1 MAHQLPHQ
9 LWKEVKTVSKNK
21 TFFDIKASADG
32 KSADVFIMG
41 EITPYAWEEYG
52 EMSSVAFKEKLD
64 AVGDVSTINLY
75 VNSIGGAV
83 FEGIAIANML
93 KRHKA
98 RVIGHVDGLAASI
111 ASNIIASCDE
121 VRMPSN
127 AMLMIHNCWSTASGN
142 ATELRKAADD
152 LDRINEVQVETY
164 MAKVGNKT
172 TEENIR
178 ALMDAEAWISAQ
190 EAYELGLCDV
200 VEGANKIVACL
211 TQDQAKQ
218 FKNVPKALIESNSQ
232 PQANILTEEERNAIL
247 ADSKANLTYLE
258 TLNITYKEGI

>member
-1 MAHQLPHQ
+1 MG
-9 LWKEVKTVSKNK
+9 KNK

-32 KSADVFIMG
+32 KSADVFILG
-41 EITPYAWEEYG
+41 EITTWAWEELG
-52 EMSSVAFKEKLD
+52 EMSSVVFKEKLD

-75 VNSIGGAV
+75 VNSPGGSV

-98 RVIGHVDGLAASI
+98 RVIGYVEALAASI

-127 AMLMIHNCWSTASGN
+127 SMLMIHNAWQRVAGN
-142 ATELRKAADD
+142 SADLRKAADD
-152 LDRINEVQVETY
+152 LDRINNMQVETY

-178 ALMDAEAWISAQ
+178 ALMDEETWLSAQ
-190 EAYELGLCDV
+190 QAFELGLCDV
-200 VEGANKIVACL
+200 VEGANQMAACITDEHVKL
-211 TQDQAKQ
+211 
-218 FKNVPKALIESNSQ
+218 FKNIPNALVKVNEQQGMSEEEKALREK
-232 PQANILTEEERNAIL
+232 IL
-247 ADSKANLTYLE
+247 ADSKANLTYLN
-258 TLNITYKEGI
+258 TILN

>member
-1 MAHQLPHQ
+1 M
-9 LWKEVKTVSKNK
+9 SKKN
-21 TFFDIKASADG
+21 TFFDIKASADN

-41 EITPYAWEEYG
+41 EITQYAWEEFG

-75 VNSIGGAV
+75 VNSPGGSV

-98 RVIGHVDGLAASI
+98 RVIGHVDALAASI

-127 AMLMIHNCWSTASGN
+127 SMLMIHNAWNRVAGN
-142 ATELRKAADD
+142 SAELRKAADD
-152 LDRINEVQVETY
+152 LDRINNMQVETY
-164 MAKVGNKT
+164 MAKVGDKT

-178 ALMDAEAWISAQ
+178 ALMDSESWISAQ
-190 EAYELGLCDV
+190 EALELGLCDV
-200 VEGANKIVACL
+200 VEGANQVAASISGEHMKL
-211 TQDQAKQ
+211 
-218 FKNVPKALIESNSQ
+218 FKNIPNAFVKSDE
-232 PQANILTEEERNAIL
+232 PQGLSEEEKAFREKII
-247 ADSKANLTYLE
+247 ADSKANLTYLK
-258 TLNITYKEGI
+258 TIL

>member
-1 MAHQLPHQ
+1 M
-9 LWKEVKTVSKNK
+9 SKKN
-21 TFFDIKASADG
+21 TFFDIKASADN

-41 EITPYAWEEYG
+41 EITQYAWEEFG

-75 VNSIGGAV
+75 VNSPGGSV

-98 RVIGHVDGLAASI
+98 RVIGHVDALAASI

-127 AMLMIHNCWSTASGN
+127 SMLMIHNAWNRVAGN
-142 ATELRKAADD
+142 SAELRKAADD
-152 LDRINEVQVETY
+152 LDRINNMQVETY
-164 MAKVGNKT
+164 MAKVGDKT

-178 ALMDAEAWISAQ
+178 ALMDSESWISAQ
-190 EAYELGLCDV
+190 EALELGLCDV
-200 VEGANKIVACL
+200 VEGANQVAASISGEHMKL
-211 TQDQAKQ
+211 
-218 FKNVPKALIESNSQ
+218 FKNIPNAFVKSDEPQGLSKEEKAFREKI
-232 PQANILTEEERNAIL
+232 I
-247 ADSKANLTYLE
+247 ADSKANLTYLK
-258 TLNITYKEGI
+258 TIL

>member
-1 MAHQLPHQ
+1 MVLIVHHPY
-9 LWKEVKTVSKNK
+9 KEVRIMSKNK

-41 EITPYAWEEYG
+41 EITQYAWEEFG
-52 EMSSVAFKEKLD
+52 EMSSVVFKEKLD
-64 AVGDVSTINLY
+64 AIGDVSTIHLY
-75 VNSIGGAV
+75 VNSPGGAV

-98 RVIGHVDGLAASI
+98 RVIGHVDALAASI

-127 AMLMIHNCWSTASGN
+127 AMLMIHNCWSTISGN
-142 ATELRKAADD
+142 SADLRKAADD
-152 LDRINEVQVETY
+152 LERVNEVQVATY
-164 MAKVGNKT
+164 MAKIMDKT

-178 ALMDAEAWISAQ
+178 ALMDAETWISAK

-200 VEGANKIVACL
+200 VEDANNMAACL
-211 TQDQAKQ
+211 TQEQAKQ
-218 FKNVPKALIESNSQ
+218 FKNAPSALITDVQSD
-232 PQANILTEEERNAIL
+232 PLTEEERQAIF
-247 ADSKANLTYLE
+247 ADSKANLIYMESLK
-258 TLNITYKEGI
+258 LF

>member
-1 MAHQLPHQ
+1 MS
-9 LWKEVKTVSKNK
+9 KTK

-32 KSADVFIMG
+32 KSADVFILG
-41 EITPYAWEEYG
+41 EITTWAWEELG
-52 EMSSVAFKEKLD
+52 EMSSVVFKEKLD
-64 AVGDVSTINLY
+64 AVGDVSTIHLY
-75 VNSIGGAV
+75 CNSPGGSV

-98 RVIGHVDGLAASI
+98 RVIGHVDALAASI

-127 AMLMIHNCWSTASGN
+127 SMLMIHNALNRVFGN
-142 ATELRKAADD
+142 SAELRKAADD
-152 LDRINEVQVETY
+152 LDRINDMQVETY

-178 ALMDAEAWISAQ
+178 ALMDAETWISAK

-200 VEGANKIVACL
+200 VEGANQMVACL

-218 FKNVPKALIESNSQ
+218 FKNVPQALIETGSQ
-232 PQANILTEEERNAIL
+232 PQANTLTDEERQAIL
-247 ADSKANLTYLE
+247 ADSKASLTYLQS
-258 TLNITYKEGI
+258 LNII